1 MTQRAFESIDTDGSG
16 DISVR
21 ELAKALRQGG
31 VDVGT
36 AGAIKLMQKV
46 RGGGRPSSRLF
57 PS

>member
-46 RGGGRPSSRLF
+46 RGDRPSSRLF

>member
-21 ELAKALRQGG
+21 ELANALRQGG

-46 RGGGRPSSRLF
+46 RGDRPSSRLF